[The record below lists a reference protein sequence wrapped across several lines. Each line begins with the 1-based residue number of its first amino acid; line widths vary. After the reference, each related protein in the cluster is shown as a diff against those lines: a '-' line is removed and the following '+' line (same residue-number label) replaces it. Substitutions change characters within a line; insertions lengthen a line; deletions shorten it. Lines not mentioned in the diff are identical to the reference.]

1 VRRDGVAASWLLWG
15 TLLVLVTVALVSIR
29 EVSEQTYV
37 PLTYLLIVLGGSA
50 GGGRKLGFGLACAS
64 FLIIDYYLQAPYDSL
79 SFGKS
84 IDFVTLAAF
93 LVTAGAA
100 SELLARARRDRD
112 EAVRRA
118 DEVTALSR
126 LGSESLSA
134 ARAADAVAAVAAMV
148 RVELRAEEC
157 TLTPGEPPESVDSR
171 QDPGVLVVP
180 LRVHER
186 RVGTLMVRRRE
197 PIELREGQQSFLDA
211 LSYYAALALERARLA
226 DEAEKIAAL
235 READRMKD
243 FVLASVSHDLRTP
256 LTTIKALAQ
265 DEQRT
270 GTRRAAEIEEQVDR
284 LTRMVTDL
292 LDLSRLR
299 AGSFVVTPELNAAE
313 DVVGAAIRQCAALA
327 DGRRIVALLDEAAPA
342 LYGTFDFVQT
352 LRILVNLLENALR
365 FAPPGGDVELTA
377 RREDGTL
384 VLAVTDR
391 GPGIPERERD
401 RVFDAFYR
409 PQGSLADRG
418 RAGLGL
424 AIARTI
430 AEAEGG
436 SLVHRPREGGGSV
449 FEVRLPAADVDQAA
463 LGES

>member
-1 VRRDGVAASWLLWG
+1 MKRDSVTGPWLLWG
-15 TLLVLVTVALVSIR
+15 GLLALVTIALVSMR

-50 GGGRKLGFGLACAS
+50 SGGRKLGFALACAS
-64 FLIIDYYLQAPYDSL
+64 FLIIDYYLQTPYDRL

-126 LGSESLSA
+126 LGSESLAA

-148 RVELRAEEC
+148 RIALGAEEC
-157 TLTPGEPPESVDSR
+157 TLTPGELPGADGSEPDA
-171 QDPGVLVVP
+171 GVLVVP
-180 LRVHER
+180 LYVHER
-186 RVGTLMVRRRE
+186 RVGTLMLRHRE
-197 PIELREGQQSFLDA
+197 PMSFRAGQRIFLDA

-226 DEAEKIAAL
+226 DEAEKIAGL

-270 GTRRAAEIEEQVDR
+270 GTQHGAEVEEQADR
-284 LTRMVTDL
+284 LTRMVADL

-313 DVVGAAIRQCAALA
+313 DVVGAAIRQCATLA
-327 DGRRIVALLDEAAPA
+327 DGRRMVATLDETAPA

-352 LRILVNLLENALR
+352 LRVLVNLLENALR
-365 FAPPGGDVELTA
+365 FAPPGSDVELAA
-377 RREDGTL
+377 RREDGEL
-384 VLAVTDR
+384 VLTVSDR
-391 GPGIPERERD
+391 GPGIARQERD
-401 RVFDAFYR
+401 RVFDPFYR

-430 AEAEGG
+430 AEAQGG
-436 SLVHRPREGGGSV
+436 SLVHREREGGGSV
-449 FEVRLPAADVDQAA
+449 FEVRLHAADVDQAA